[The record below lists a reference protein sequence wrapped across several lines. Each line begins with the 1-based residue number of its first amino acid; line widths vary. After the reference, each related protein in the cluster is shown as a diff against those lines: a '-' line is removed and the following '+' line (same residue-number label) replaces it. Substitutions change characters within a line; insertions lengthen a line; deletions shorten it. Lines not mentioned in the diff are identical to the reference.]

1 MTKEA
6 STYNGEKT
14 AFSISGAGRDFP
26 GGRVVSNQPSDKEKA
41 DSSPGLGTKI
51 SHRLSQLSPRATTK
65 RPRDALKTEHRQK
78 GNKTRCVCGAG
89 KTRQPQVKE

>member
-6 STYNGEKT
+6 SIYNGEKT
-14 AFSISGAGRDFP
+14 AFLISGAGRDFP
-26 GGRVVSNQPSDKEKA
+26 GGRVVRNQPSDKEKA

-51 SHRLSQLSPRATTK
+51 SHRLSQLSPCATTK
-65 RPRDALKTEHRQK
+65 RLHDSLKTEHRQK

-89 KTRQPQVKE
+89 KTGQPQVKE